1 MVVKSSPLRPPAA
14 ESLPLL
20 HKRLVAVKSL
30 IRSLERYSLVAEHSS
45 SRKRRKAA

>member
-1 MVVKSSPLRPPAA
+1 MVGKSSPLRSPAI

-20 HKRLVAVKSL
+20 HKRLVAVKTL
-30 IRSLERYSLVAEHSS
+30 IRSLERYSQVADEAL